1 MTIQLSTA
9 VRNGMLESYECTV
22 NGQTVAGGTGTGGSL
37 TGTAA
42 APRLRI
48 LTGTM
53 PANPAAAETGTLLV
67 NIACPSDWAAA
78 AASGSKALSGTW
90 QATAAA
96 SGTAGYYRIVDN
108 AGTTCH
114 EQGTCGANVVL
125 STSASTA
132 ANGNVLT
139 FTSTTGV
146 TAGMNVAGTGI
157 VSGSTVVAVTATTV
171 TLSLTSTAGVSSAAS
186 ITFSQDL
193 VLDNA
198 SINFGQTVT
207 ITSKTL
213 TAPNA

>member
-1 MTIQLSTA
+1 MTIQLSVA
-9 VRNGMLESYECTV
+9 ARNGMLEAYECTV
-22 NGQTVAGGTGTGGSL
+22 NNQTVSGGTGSGGSV

-53 PANPAAAETGTLLV
+53 PANCAAAETGTLLAQ
-67 NIACPSDWAAA
+67 ITLPADWAAA
-78 AASGSKALSGTW
+78 ASSGAKALSGTW
-90 QATAAA
+90 QVAASA

-114 EQGTCGANVVL
+114 EQGTAGVNVAL
-125 STSASTA
+125 TTNALTA
-132 ANGNVLT
+132 ANGNVLN
-139 FTSTTGV
+139 FASTTGV
-146 TAGMNVAGTGI
+146 AVGMNIAGTG
-157 VSGSTVVAVTATTV
+157 VPTGATVVATTGTTV
-171 TLSLTSTAGVSSAAS
+171 TMSMTSTAGVSNSAS

-193 VLDNA
+193 ALDNA
-198 SINFGQTVT
+198 SINSGQTVT